1 MSSRIATTLAAIA
14 LTLSLGTLAAPAAL
28 AAPLAPAPTPVVGSI
43 SVCLNLPLGSASI
56 SFCV

>member
-14 LTLSLGTLAAPAAL
+14 MTLSLGALAAPAAV
-28 AAPLAPAPTPVVGSI
+28 AAPLAPAPTPAVGSI

-56 SFCV
+56 SFCI